1 MAGCVSVTN
10 YEGANTTKTRSSSV
24 RPPPSVAR
32 LLFLVN
38 ALLRRLS
45 HSLHAATAVSA
56 RGRCTVHD
64 QHETEDDGSVA
75 RVGVPRALPVCDC
88 VLTLKAMAAPTT
100 FTGAHHTHVLFTAPR
115 VWPIPAPSYRP
126 SPRPFAPSPRE
137 RAIARRE
144 RERFINPDL
153 EQPSFAISKSEFAEW
168 RKFRA
173 KPPPSA
179 TPVPARRAVVIVDP
193 GPGRPPRP
201 PKSTWGPNKPK
212 RRPPPRTPHSARAA
226 LEQAFGTGK
235 ASPGSTLGIPEEM
248 LAADGTP
255 LNEAVADVGAL
266 LRARERRL
274 EALRAAKR
282 DADAVGWSKQRI
294 ITPRNGPSGDYVVTY
309 GGEGLATMGKAASG
323 FKALSKSAVFA
334 AKAHRKA
341 QGLPVKTALDDP
353 AEDEL
358 NAQEKARVVRAQA
371 KLNSFLRYGDDR
383 ASSMLKEPSLQHEEP
398 RSWDAAEALEHLRGE
413 ARSSMR
419 ALLMQSMVDT
429 ATHQR
434 HHNGAH
440 VPWPQG
446 NPGVG

>member
-1 MAGCVSVTN
+1 M
-10 YEGANTTKTRSSSV
+10 
-24 RPPPSVAR
+24 
-32 LLFLVN
+32 
-38 ALLRRLS
+38 
-45 HSLHAATAVSA
+45 
-56 RGRCTVHD
+56 HD